1 MVDKELNDLAADIFS
16 YKLYNGRVWAKNS
29 EFNYPDF
36 LKTYGVNYKKTILRS
51 EPKPDIKD
59 PPLISKPKET
69 VIKHNN
75 NHTTIV
81 TDKIGMPQS
90 DVFFS
95 TNFNRERTIEARRAF
110 IAIVFSAIISLTLN
124 LMYRGRNLLAPKYS
138 HPGTGLLLP
147 SKQLKYSRF
156 Y

>member
-51 EPKPDIKD
+51 ELKPETNLSKPDLK
-59 PPLISKPKET
+59 T
-69 VIKHNN
+69 TTKHDN

-110 IAIVFSAIISLTLN
+110 IAIVFAAIISLTLN

-147 SKQLKYSRF
+147 SRQLKYSRF